1 MQYTNSFDKNVIV
14 CQFTKKFNLTVFT
27 FDITLTSPFPN
38 TSIKR
43 FSVLKTCNLISIS
56 KSLRY
61 TFNDFWYQIT
71 SLHFH

>member
-1 MQYTNSFDKNVIV
+1 MQYTNSFNKNVIV

-27 FDITLTSPFPN
+27 FNTTLTLPFPN

-43 FSVLKTCNLISIS
+43 FSVLNTGNLISIS